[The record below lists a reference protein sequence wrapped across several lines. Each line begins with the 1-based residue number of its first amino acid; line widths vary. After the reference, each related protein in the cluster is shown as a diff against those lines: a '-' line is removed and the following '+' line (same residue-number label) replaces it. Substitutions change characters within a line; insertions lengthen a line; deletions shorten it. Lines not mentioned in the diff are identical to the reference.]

1 MRNKI
6 EYIQNIFL
14 LIEKKKIQLFLLF
27 FYFIFVAI
35 IDLSGIAMIIP
46 YINIVLGQSNTE
58 NFFYEL
64 ILSLNLFDNI
74 TISLSLIII
83 TIFIFRVFAAYFLR
97 RQIVFFANNIR
108 AELVQNFTNIYLS
121 LNLNS
126 LLKKNYSYIFNVCA
140 NYTSVFTS
148 NCLIPLLKTM
158 SEFIFIIL
166 ASIYLININH
176 KAFLVI
182 IALLISFILFYHFI
196 FRNYLYSKGKI
207 AAVNDEKLIREIKE
221 SLRSWKIL
229 KSAGYDDYYK
239 FKIRKLTNL
248 ISKTQTQLASVQIL
262 PKYLIETLFVIFFVT
277 FTMYIISYNTEKN
290 LSNILFAYGAVGIRL
305 IPSAVS
311 IIDLIINLKAS
322 SFAISELVNEKK
334 YLNDYSFTKNT
345 NKFIVKKINKI
356 SLENIFFSY
365 DENKKL
371 LSNINIDLQ
380 TNNIIGVFGESG
392 TGKST
397 LINIIIGILYP
408 NGGILKVNDK
418 KISFEQYSNLNL
430 SSYIP
435 QDNFIAKDSIRNNI
449 VLGNND
455 VFNEKHFKAVIELAN
470 LTKFIEQ
477 FKKKEDHVLEEDGS
491 NLSGGQKQRIAIA
504 RALYHNKQILVLD
517 EATVSLDTKNQ
528 DSILN
533 SIKNLRDKI
542 IIIVSHSREVLKI
555 CDSLYELKDAQLL
568 KIK

>member
-345 NKFIVKKINKI
+345 NNFIVKKINKI

-371 LSNINIDLQ
+371 LSNINIDLK

-408 NGGILKVNDK
+408 NDGILKVNDK

-533 SIKNLRDKI
+533 SIKNLKDKI

>member
-408 NGGILKVNDK
+408 NDGILKVNDK

-533 SIKNLRDKI
+533 SIKNLKDKI

>member
-408 NGGILKVNDK
+408 NDGILKVNDK

-455 VFNEKHFKAVIELAN
+455 FFNEKHFKAVIELAN

-533 SIKNLRDKI
+533 SIKNLKDKI

>member
-345 NKFIVKKINKI
+345 NNFIVKKINKI

-408 NGGILKVNDK
+408 NDGILKVNDK

-533 SIKNLRDKI
+533 SIKNLKDKI

>member
-196 FRNYLYSKGKI
+196 FRNYLY
-207 AAVNDEKLIREIKE
+207 
-221 SLRSWKIL
+221 
-229 KSAGYDDYYK
+229 
-239 FKIRKLTNL
+239 
-248 ISKTQTQLASVQIL
+248 
-262 PKYLIETLFVIFFVT
+262 
-277 FTMYIISYNTEKN
+277 
-290 LSNILFAYGAVGIRL
+290 
-305 IPSAVS
+305 
-311 IIDLIINLKAS
+311 
-322 SFAISELVNEKK
+322 
-334 YLNDYSFTKNT
+334 
-345 NKFIVKKINKI
+345 
-356 SLENIFFSY
+356 
-365 DENKKL
+365 
-371 LSNINIDLQ
+371 
-380 TNNIIGVFGESG
+380 
-392 TGKST
+392 
-397 LINIIIGILYP
+397 
-408 NGGILKVNDK
+408 
-418 KISFEQYSNLNL
+418 
-430 SSYIP
+430 
-435 QDNFIAKDSIRNNI
+435 
-449 VLGNND
+449 
-455 VFNEKHFKAVIELAN
+455 
-470 LTKFIEQ
+470 
-477 FKKKEDHVLEEDGS
+477 
-491 NLSGGQKQRIAIA
+491 
-504 RALYHNKQILVLD
+504 
-517 EATVSLDTKNQ
+517 
-528 DSILN
+528 
-533 SIKNLRDKI
+533 
-542 IIIVSHSREVLKI
+542 
-555 CDSLYELKDAQLL
+555 
-568 KIK
+568 

>member
-58 NFFYEL
+58 NFLYEL

-176 KAFLVI
+176 QAFLVI

-221 SLRSWKIL
+221 SLKSWKIL

-262 PKYLIETLFVIFFVT
+262 PKYLIETLFVIFFVI

-356 SLENIFFSY
+356 SLDNIFFSY

-408 NGGILKVNDK
+408 NDGTLKVNDK

-449 VLGNND
+449 VLGNNN
-455 VFNEKHFKAVIELAN
+455 VFDEKHFKAVIELAN
-470 LTKFIEQ
+470 LKKFIEQ

-533 SIKNLRDKI
+533 SIKNLKDKI
-542 IIIVSHSREVLKI
+542 IIVVSHSQEVLKI
-555 CDSLYELKDAQLL
+555 CDSLYELKNAQLL
-568 KIK
+568 KVK